1 MIVRPGHRMQASIVL
16 LALALGAATLGC
28 TEKVVEPPPPPPVVL
43 GVPDSIQQ
51 IFTANCAL
59 PQCHAG
65 PTPQQGQDLSDAVTS
80 YSLIVDVASNEK
92 PAIKRIAPGDST
104 NSYMV
109 MKLRATPGIGGQPM
123 PLGSY
128 PLDPALVIK
137 IAAWAQQGAGG
148 VPVTAARTSRN
159 ETAAR

>member
-16 LALALGAATLGC
+16 LALALVVASLGC
-28 TEKVVEPPPPPPVVL
+28 TEKLVEPPPPPVVL

-80 YSLIVDVASNEK
+80 FNLIVGVASHEK
-92 PAIKRIAPGDST
+92 PAFMRIAPGDSA

-109 MKLRATPGIGGQPM
+109 MKLRNDPRIGGQAM
-123 PLGSY
+123 PLGSF
-128 PLDPALVIK
+128 PLDPALTIK

-148 VPVTAARTSRN
+148 VPVTAARTFRN
-159 ETAAR
+159 ETASR